1 MQIILTTFKYVFY
14 IALFSSCHKN
24 NEKTD
29 TIKDTNKNTPSK
41 ITTTAT
47 KQQAFPLHL
56 QANGVEFI

>member
-1 MQIILTTFKYVFY
+1 MPIILTTFKYVFY
-14 IALFSSCHKN
+14 IALFSSCHIN

-29 TIKDTNKNTPSK
+29 TVKDTNKNTQSK

-47 KQQAFPLHL
+47 KQLAFPLHL